1 MPAALADFA
10 ELVPRLLQSLRR
22 LAETG
27 APLQLPGLAGREW
40 FELLE
45 RKLAP
50 QLGRDAFLVVAVTGG
65 TNIGKSVVFNHL
77 AGFRASASS
86 PLASGTKHP
95 VCLAPEGFAGRVDLA
110 DLFPTFALRP
120 WGEAG
125 EALQDSEAHLLFWRT
140 SSDVPANLLLLDTPD
155 VDSDAPVNW
164 QRADAIRQSADVLIA
179 VLTQQKYNDAA
190 VKQFFRKA
198 AEEGKPAVI
207 VFNQCE
213 LPDDEAY
220 WPLWIKTFCR
230 ETGLEP
236 LYIYLAPND
245 RKAAESITLGFL
257 ERTWDGGDREA
268 AGATAESEPVASGS
282 NPVKL
287 QEVFARLRF
296 DEIKLQSLRGALR
309 VVGDEAS
316 GLPTYLREI
325 AQRSGEFRA
334 AAEVLTAHELAE
346 VDDWPAPP
354 AQLLVSEVRRWWA
367 AHRQGWSAK
376 VHGVY
381 DTIGETV
388 SVPFRWALEW
398 AQGPQTPPWEIYR
411 QGEWN
416 AVVRAVGKVYT
427 KLEWLADLGQPL
439 LKARLEQRLTGVS
452 RADLLRHLEAEHQ
465 HFDFAGLLGTTI
477 AAELQSFR
485 QENPQLFQWIQRV
498 DEASAAARPMLT
510 IVLGVTGIGL
520 PVGEA
525 AAQLASQGLIHG
537 AMHVAGDVVAGTA
550 AATVGESAISATAS
564 SGAGYIQ
571 AKFHRLQEAFTAQR
585 ARWLAG
591 WLETELL
598 GSLTA
603 ELQTAAGVTRTA
615 AFEEVTEL
623 LQTWRKH
630 L

>member
-10 ELVPRLLQSLRR
+10 DLVPRLLGSLRTLER
-22 LAETG
+22 VS

-40 FELLE
+40 YDLLE

-50 QLGRDAFLVVAVTGG
+50 QLGRNSFLVVAVTGG

-95 VCLAPEGFAGRVDLA
+95 VCLAPEGFAGRFNLA
-110 DLFPTFALRP
+110 DLFPTFELRP
-120 WGEAG
+120 WSEAG
-125 EALQDSEAHLLFWRT
+125 EALQDRDAHLLFWRT
-140 SSDVPANLLLLDTPD
+140 SPDVPANLLLLDTPD

-198 AEEGKPAVI
+198 AAEGKPAVV

-220 WPLWIKTFCR
+220 WPLWIKTFSE
-230 ETGLEP
+230 ETGVAP

-245 RKAAESITLGFL
+245 RKAAESIALGFL
-257 ERTWDGGDREA
+257 ERVWDQGEPGENRETASVGGSA
-268 AGATAESEPVASGS
+268 
-282 NPVKL
+282 VKL

-309 VVGDEAS
+309 VVGDDTL
-316 GLPTYLREI
+316 GLPTYLREVSV
-325 AQRSGEFRA
+325 RSGEFRA

-346 VDDWPAPP
+346 IDDWPAPP
-354 AQLLVSEVRRWWA
+354 PQLLVSEVRRWWA

-381 DTIGETV
+381 DTIGETIF
-388 SVPFRWALEW
+388 VPFRWALDW
-398 AQGPQTPPWEIYR
+398 AQGPQTPPWETYR

-427 KLEWLADLGQPL
+427 KLEWLADMGQPL

-452 RADLLRHLEAEHQ
+452 RGDLLRKLEAEHQ
-465 HFDFAGLLGTTI
+465 AFDFADLLGSTI
-477 AAELQSFR
+477 AVELQNFR
-485 QENPQLFQWIQRV
+485 QENPRLFQWIQRV
-498 DEASAAARPMLT
+498 DEATAAARPMLT
-510 IVLGVTGIGL
+510 IVLGVTGVGL

-525 AAQLASQGLIHG
+525 AAQLASQGLFHG

-571 AKFHRLQEAFTAQR
+571 AKFHCLQEAFTAHR
-585 ARWLAG
+585 ARWLATR
-591 WLETELL
+591 LETELL
-598 GSLTA
+598 GSLTT
-603 ELQTAAGVTRTA
+603 ELQSAARVTRTPE
-615 AFEEVTEL
+615 FEQVTAL
-623 LQTWRKH
+623 LQIWQKH